1 MTPSQMKTTRFEA
14 LDGWRGLAALAI
26 CFYHVPVVL
35 PMLQKLPRWEN
46 MELMVDLFLVLS
58 GFVIAHSWGDRIR
71 DGGSFRAFAA
81 KRFWRIMPM
90 HIAMLAVLVMLELAK
105 LAASK
110 VVALPLE
117 AAPFTET
124 KSIAKLVSNL
134 FLTQAM
140 HFHDSTSWNLPA
152 WSISVEFWTYM
163 VFGAVVLLAR
173 RMAMPVFLA
182 LILSALTVLV
192 AVSPRTLLVSNDWG
206 FARAIYDFFVGAVT
220 YQLFRRG
227 TLRSTFGV
235 VGEIATVGL
244 VLLFLCYARQDFSI
258 WFAPFMFAML
268 VVVFAQ
274 SKGPVN
280 RALESRPVQALG
292 LWSYSIYML
301 HDVLNYI
308 AVLVGQ
314 VGAKVLNIPL
324 DKQTVGNNL
333 RAFSTGNLAVDVSIA
348 LMLIGAGVWFS
359 AYTWRYI
366 EKPFLGGPR
375 RARKSANVALA

>member
-1 MTPSQMKTTRFEA
+1 MNPSQMKTTRFEA

-105 LAASK
+105 LAATK

-124 KSIAKLVSNL
+124 KSVAKLVSNL

-140 HFHDSTSWNLPA
+140 HFHESTSWNLPA

-163 VFGAVVLLAR
+163 VFGGIVLFAR
-173 RMAMPVFLA
+173 RLAMPVFVLMVGCALA
-182 LILSALTVLV
+182 VLV

-206 FARAIYDFFVGAVT
+206 FARAIYDFFVGAAT

-227 TLRSTFGV
+227 VLRSSFGGI
-235 VGEIATVGL
+235 GEVATVGL

-308 AVLVGQ
+308 AVLLGQ
-314 VGAKVLNIPL
+314 VSAKVLKVPL
-324 DKQTVGNNL
+324 DKQVVGNNL
-333 RAFSTGNLAVDVSIA
+333 RAFTTGNLALDVTIA
-348 LMLIGAGVWFS
+348 LGLIALGVWLS
-359 AYTWRYI
+359 AYTYRYI

-375 RARKSANVALA
+375 GGSKPAGVALA